1 MLVFVV
7 KRLFSLIPVLI
18 AISLITFLLMH
29 SVPGSPFDQEDK
41 PLPPEIRE
49 NLEAFYKLDDPL
61 HIQYLRYMGNAL
73 RGDLGPS
80 YMQRNRSVNE
90 IIASHFP
97 ISLKLGLLGIS
108 VAIVVGLPIGIISA
122 LRQNT
127 AWDYLSMFW
136 AIAGVSVPAM
146 TLGPLL
152 IWGFALELGLLPV
165 ARWGSWQQAILP
177 AFTLGIGNAAII
189 ARLTRASM
197 LQVIREDYVRTARAK
212 GLRER
217 RVMVKHA
224 LRNALIP
231 VITILGPLFAA
242 MITGS
247 MVVEQ
252 IFAIPGLGRF
262 FVDSVGARDYP
273 VIMGTTLLFALL
285 LVLSNLAVDISYSW
299 IDPRIRLDEAT

>member
-1 MLVFVV
+1 MLVFIA
-7 KRLFSLIPVLI
+7 KRLLALVPVLI
-18 AISLITFLLMH
+18 VISAITFLLMH
-29 SVPGSPFDQEDK
+29 SIPGSPFDQEEK
-41 PLPPEIRE
+41 PLPPEIRR
-49 NLEAFYKLDDPL
+49 NLEAFYNLNEPL
-61 HIQYLRYMGNAL
+61 YKQYLRYMGNAL

-80 YMQRNRSVNE
+80 YMQKNRSVND
-90 IIASHFP
+90 IIVTHFP
-97 ISLKLGLLGIS
+97 TSLKLGLFALV
-108 VAIVVGLPIGIISA
+108 VAIIIGLPMGIVSA

-127 AWDYLSMFW
+127 GWDYVAMFF

-152 IWGFALELGLLPV
+152 IWGFALKLGVLPV
-165 ARWGSWQQAILP
+165 ARWGTWQHAVLP
-177 AFTLGIGNAAII
+177 AFTLGIGHAAII

-197 LQVIREDYVRTARAK
+197 LQVIKEDYIRTARAK
-212 GLRER
+212 GLREQR
-217 RVMVKHA
+217 IMIKHA

-231 VITILGPLFAA
+231 VITIIGPLFAA
-242 MITGS
+242 LITGS

-262 FVDSVGARDYP
+262 FVDSVGSRDYP

-299 IDPRIRLDEAT
+299 IDPRIRLDES

>member
-1 MLVFVV
+1 MLVFIA
-7 KRLFSLIPVLI
+7 KRLLALVPVLI
-18 AISLITFLLMH
+18 VISAITFLLMH
-29 SVPGSPFDQEDK
+29 SIPGSPFDQEEK
-41 PLPPEIRE
+41 PLPPEIRR
-49 NLEAFYKLDDPL
+49 NLEAFYNLNEPL
-61 HIQYLRYMGNAL
+61 YKQYLRYMGNAL

-80 YMQRNRSVNE
+80 YMQKNRSVND
-90 IIASHFP
+90 IIVTHFP
-97 ISLKLGLLGIS
+97 TSFKLGLFALV
-108 VAIVVGLPIGIISA
+108 VAIIIGLPMGIVSA

-127 AWDYLSMFW
+127 GWDYVAMFF

-152 IWGFALELGLLPV
+152 IWGFALKLGVLPV
-165 ARWGSWQQAILP
+165 ARWGTWQHAVLP
-177 AFTLGIGNAAII
+177 AFTLGIGHAAII

-197 LQVIREDYVRTARAK
+197 LQVIKEDYIRTARAK
-212 GLRER
+212 GLREQR
-217 RVMVKHA
+217 IMIKHA

-231 VITILGPLFAA
+231 VITIIGPLFAA
-242 MITGS
+242 LITGS

-262 FVDSVGARDYP
+262 FVDSVGSRDYP

-299 IDPRIRLDEAT
+299 IDPRIRLDES